1 MIPGQRSEG
10 LIIYDPVCSELHE
23 LKHVPNCIHCHA
35 VRFEYE
41 PKTFCCGNGKVRVA
55 PIEMPD
61 EMYDLFVSESEEAV
75 TFRKNIRALNCIFS
89 FTSLGV
95 KLDKDLASA
104 KHGVYT
110 FRAQGMVYHD
120 LPGLTPNEGGPTNFQ
135 LYFVETEKEIENRLK
150 ILDNSELSEP
160 IINKVMKI
168 MEVNP
173 YARLFRTL
181 KDYPSMDNVQLHIS
195 KDVRLDQRVYNSP
208 TADQVAAIWVEG
220 NDPHIPAERDIVVH
234 ARSGHKHRI
243 KHYYGCYDPM
253 QYPLLFP
260 KGDTGW
266 HQNIPKIG
274 AQTSNTIISS
284 SLPTGGVIHTEEQRA
299 NDVASKSKNIT
310 SADDILSQEQQGIR
324 GENNKKVS
332 CREYSCYRLQ
342 IRNPRQ
348 STLLF
353 AGRLLQQYV
362 VDMYI
367 KLETT
372 RLDYCRHNQ
381 SNLRS
386 ELYQGIMKSVQQ
398 GETRGSE
405 VGKRIILPPSFI
417 GGPRDMRRRYL
428 DALALVQRFGKP
440 DFFITMTCNP
450 EWAEI
455 QENLYPGQKAQDRP
469 DLTSRVFRAKLQ
481 DLKDQLFKKE
491 ILGKVAAHVHV
502 IEFQKRGLPHAHML
516 IILKSEYK
524 ITTPDTY
531 DRFVSAELPDP
542 EKHPALHALV
552 VKHMMHGPCGSKN
565 KSNSCMV
572 DEKCKYHYPRPYCE
586 STIQGKDGYPIYRRR
601 RNGIT
606 AQVRRAHL
614 NNQWVVPYNPYL
626 LSRYNCHINVEIC
639 SGVTAVKYLYKYIY
653 KGHDRVAVN
662 ISQNDEENNI
672 DEIKEYQDAR
682 WVSAQEAIWRIYE
695 FNLNEISPPVID
707 LHLHL
712 PNQQC
717 VTYWA
722 NQNLSNV
729 LKWDHVSKTMLTEY
743 FSMCSRS
750 EKARKYL
757 YKEFPEYYVWDKQ
770 GRCWS
775 ERKKRDVIG
784 RIHGANPM
792 EGERYYLRLLLNHVR
807 GPTSFLDLLT
817 VNGIRCA
824 NFKEASQKRGLLESD
839 QSVIECLNEAITF
852 QMPHELRRLFATVL
866 VYCAPT
872 DVRVLWDTYF
882 EAMSED
888 FRKENDTSKER
899 QITRTL
905 QSVNYFLESM
915 GKKLESYDLP
925 SAPID
930 TNHVTTNLSREIE
943 DELSIEIP
951 SEDYEAEKKL
961 NKEQQYAFKVI
972 LEFIHKGKAGMFF
985 IDGPGGT
992 GKTFLYR
999 ALLAHL
1005 RSTKKIAIA
1014 TATSGVAAAIM
1025 PGGRTAHSR
1034 FKIPTDANES
1044 SDCNISKQSGVAN
1057 LLRTAKLI
1065 IWDEAP
1071 MAKRWAIENVDKLF
1085 KDIMGNDEHFGGK
1098 VVVFGGDFRQV
1109 LPVVPRGTIH
1119 QTISASLVKSRL
1131 WHKMIKFSLSKNMRA
1146 QKDPEFGDFL
1156 LRVGNGEETSDI
1168 EGNIIIPEEMVV
1180 KYDNEED
1187 SMARLI
1193 DSIFPSLSS
1202 NAESS
1207 TYMTTRAIL
1216 ASKNEEVDKLNDK
1229 LISMF
1234 PGEARTFQSFDEAID
1249 DTNNNYEED
1258 FLNSLTPNG
1267 LPPHKL
1273 VLKRNC
1279 PIILLRNLDP
1289 SNGLCNGTRMVCRNF
1304 KSNVIDAEIVFGQ
1317 HVGKHVFIPRIPL
1330 SPAENEG
1337 YPFKFKRK
1345 QFPIRLCFAMT
1356 INKAQGQ
1363 TIPNIGVYL
1372 PQPVFSHGQ
1381 LYVALSRGTSSS
1393 TTKVLIKPDTNNV
1406 REKRATKNVVYKEV
1420 LNAGGSS
1427 RRLQNEENEV
1437 I

>member
-1 MIPGQRSEG
+1 MHEEVTSPFTEVASNAVALASTNEKCQKPPITKWLLRAQMIPGRRSEG
-10 LIIYDPVCSELHE
+10 LTIYDPVCSELHE

-89 FTSLGV
+89 FTLLGV

-120 LPGLTPNEGGPTNFQ
+120 LPGLTPNEAGPTNFQ

-284 SLPTGGVIHTEEQRA
+284 YTEQQRA
-299 NDVASKSKNIT
+299 NEEAAESENIT
-310 SADDILSQEQQGIR
+310 SSYDVLAREQQ
-324 GENNKKVS
+324 
-332 CREYSCYRLQ
+332 
-342 IRNPRQ
+342 
-348 STLLF
+348 
-353 AGRLLQQYV
+353 
-362 VDMYI
+362 
-367 KLETT
+367 
-372 RLDYCRHNQ
+372 
-381 SNLRS
+381 
-386 ELYQGIMKSVQQ
+386 
-398 GETRGSE
+398 
-405 VGKRIILPPSFI
+405 
-417 GGPRDMRRRYL
+417 
-428 DALALVQRFGKP
+428 
-440 DFFITMTCNP
+440 

-586 STIQGKDGYPIYRRR
+586 STIQGKDGYPIYKRR

-606 AQVRRAHL
+606 VQVRRAHL

-925 SAPID
+925 SAPVD

-961 NKEQQYAFKVI
+961 NKEQQDAFKVI

-1005 RSTKKIAIA
+1005 RSRKKIAIA

-1034 FKIPTDANES
+1034 FKIPIDANES

-1057 LLRTAKLI
+1057 LLRTTKLI

-1180 KYDNEED
+1180 TYDNEED

-1193 DSIFPSLSS
+1193 HSIFPSLSS

-1234 PGEARTFQSFDEAID
+1234 PGDARTFQSFDEAID

-1372 PQPVFSHGQ
+1372 PQPVFSPGQ

-1420 LNAGGSS
+1420 LNADLEYQFDETFYVTQGWMNSAS
-1427 RRLQNEENEV
+1427 FKSCLRS
-1437 I
+1437 